1 MLNRS
6 ALAAAIACSGT
17 IAAGTAFAGV
27 GIAPLETVRVASGMN
42 FPVYATH
49 APGDSTR
56 LFIIEKPGRIRI
68 LNLDTGVLN
77 GTSFL
82 DINSIVGGGN
92 VANDERGLLGL
103 AFHPDYQTNGFFY
116 VNYTNN
122 SSDTIVARYT
132 VSANPDIADA
142 ASGVQI
148 LFINQPQTNH
158 NGGWIGF
165 GPNDGRLYIATGDGG
180 NFCDIGPGHSSGGNA
195 QDITNNLLGKMLR
208 IVPSTTPAVGG
219 YLVPA
224 DNPFVGITGD
234 DEIWAYGLR
243 NPWRASFDR
252 DNGDLYIGDVGQD
265 AREEIDFQR
274 GVSPGGENY
283 GWKCMEGNGCSTA
296 SGCGAPF
303 GCTCFGGSLTD
314 PIHDYTHSPPPP
326 PTGFVCAVTGGY
338 VYRGCSIA
346 GLPGTYFFADFCGN
360 AIWSFSALGGAVTE
374 FVNRTP
380 ELSPSSDG
388 FTINQIVSFAEDERG
403 EIYIIDQGSGT
414 SGQIFKI
421 IGTCPT
427 DVNGDGTINV
437 LDLIDLLLEFGLTLC
452 SPTDINQDGT
462 TNVLDL
468 IDLLLDF
475 GTSCP

>member
-1 MLNRS
+1 MLFKTTA
-6 ALAAAIACSGT
+6 ALAVTSSCLLCGQGAIAG
-17 IAAGTAFAGV
+17 AG
-27 GIAPLETVRVASGMN
+27 IDPLTTVRVASGLN
-42 FPVYATH
+42 RPIFVTH

-56 LFIIEKPGRIRI
+56 LFIVEQRGLIKI
-68 LNLDTGVLN
+68 LDLAGGTVLA
-77 GTSFL
+77 TPFL
-82 DINSIVGGGN
+82 DIDALVVNFAG
-92 VANDERGLLGL
+92 NDERGLLGL
-103 AFHPDYQTNGFFY
+103 AFHPNYQVNGLFY
-116 VNYTNN
+116 VNYINN
-122 SSDTIVARYT
+122 SSDTTIRRYKI
-132 VSANPDIADA
+132 SGDPNIADA
-142 ASGVQI
+142 SSGFT
-148 LFINQPQTNH
+148 LMTLGQPFSNH

-165 GPNDGRLYIATGDGG
+165 GPNDGYLYIATGDGG
-180 NFCDIGPGHSSGGNA
+180 NFCDMGPGHSSGGNA

-303 GCTCFGGSLTD
+303 GCTCFSASLTD
-314 PIHDYTHSPPPP
+314 PIHDYTHIPPPP

-346 GLPGTYFFADFCGN
+346 GLSGTYFFADFCGG
-360 AIWSFSALGGAVTE
+360 AIWSFRVVGGLVTE

-380 ELSPSSDG
+380 ELSPSSG
-388 FTINQIVSFAEDERG
+388 NFTVNQVVSFAEDERG
-403 EIYIIDQGSGT
+403 EMYIVDQGSG
-414 SGQIFKI
+414 SDGQIFKI
-421 IGTCPT
+421 VGVCLT
-427 DVNGDGTINV
+427 DVNGDGV
-437 LDLIDLLLEFGLTLC
+437 
-452 SPTDINQDGT
+452 

-468 IDLLLDF
+468 IALLLDFGQTVCATTDINEDGVVNVLDLIELLLDF